1 MDGPSAEVA
10 VTCPEAKV
18 GATPRD
24 ELSEG
29 KDQEVPHV
37 LRPERH
43 TCRPVPELIAGGFF
57 QGRCLHEW
65 LRDPDPPFKRSG
77 PSAEKT
83 DQNDRR
89 FRPIRCKLSSTRS
102 NLDQAP

>member
-10 VTCPEAKV
+10 VACPGAKV

-57 QGRCLHEW
+57 RAAAYTNGFETRI
-65 LRDPDPPFKRSG
+65 R
-77 PSAEKT
+77 PSREAAPVQKKT